1 MKSFLQFLSEAT
13 QSQAA
18 IRAKKLGLTGD
29 GHGGWVD
36 RSGNLVAR
44 TEAGS
49 LKFITKAQ
57 AAAQDAA
64 QAQPRTASPSPGRR
78 TATPPASAP
87 APKSTQAAPPPAEPA
102 PKEKEQPQED
112 GGDYVT
118 VVFGRFNPPTKGH
131 EKLLKTAEQ
140 ISMGGQLRIYPS
152 RIQDSKRNPLDPDIK
167 VSFMKKMFPDFKD
180 NIINDSE
187 MGSVFDVLS
196 ALSNEGFDGINIVVG
211 NDRQAEIDNLAQ
223 KHNGE
228 LYNFNEINVMPGGIT
243 DLDTQ
248 SSSALSSS
256 KLRKA
261 AADNDIKTFKR
272 GIGKLLNDSET
283 QSLFSAVQQGMGISK
298 TDVKENYALWQI
310 APRYDLENLREQYV
324 NKNIFNLGE
333 KVVNLNTGLV
343 GEIIRRGT
351 NHLICVTEE
360 GHMFKSWIKDIVEYT
375 EVKMDS
381 PMRDKIHPNTL
392 VGTLGA
398 FRHFASMT
406 PGSIGTNAKYLQSGA
421 KPYGVNLLNKYKLK
435 KQSIR

>member
-1 MKSFLQFLSEAT
+1 MKSFFQFLSEAT
-13 QSQAA
+13 QTQAA
-18 IRAKKLGLTGD
+18 MRAKKLGLRGD

-44 TEAGS
+44 TESGS

-57 AAAQDAA
+57 KAAQDAA
-64 QAQPRTASPSPGRR
+64 QGSAS
-78 TATPPASAP
+78 AAPPVAAASAP
-87 APKSTQAAPPPAEPA
+87 VSAPTAKSVQVAPSPESSSS
-102 PKEKEQPQED
+102 KSQEQPQED
-112 GGDYVT
+112 SGNYVT

-140 ISMGGQLRIYPS
+140 ISMGGEIRIYPS

-180 NIINDSE
+180 AIINDSE
-187 MGSVFDVLS
+187 MGSIFDVLS
-196 ALSNEGFDGINIVVG
+196 ALSNQGFDAVNIVVG
-211 NDRQAEIDNLAQ
+211 NDRQGEIDNLAQ

-228 LYNFNEINVMPGGIT
+228 LYNFNEINVMPGGVT

-248 SSSALSSS
+248 SSSVYSSS

-261 AADNDIKTFKR
+261 VADNDIKTFKK
-272 GIGKLLNDSET
+272 GIGKTLSDSET
-283 QSLFSAVQQGMGISK
+283 QSLFDAVRQGMGIAETK
-298 TDVKENYALWQI
+298 IKENYALWEI

-360 GHMFKSWIKDIVEYT
+360 GHMFKSWVKDVMEYT

-406 PGSIGTNAKYLQSGA
+406 PGAIGTNAKYLQPGA
-421 KPYGVNLLNKYKLK
+421 KPYGVNLLNKYKSK